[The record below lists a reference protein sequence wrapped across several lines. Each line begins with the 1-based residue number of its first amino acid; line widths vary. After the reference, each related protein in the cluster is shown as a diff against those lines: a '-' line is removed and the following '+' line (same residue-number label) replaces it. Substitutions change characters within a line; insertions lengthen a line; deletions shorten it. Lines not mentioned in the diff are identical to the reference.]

1 MSPPFFLASLS
12 PLLAAVLLS
21 SNAVH
26 ASITICSR
34 PAAWT
39 LHDVVSQ
46 LLSSQQ
52 IDLNNSSISLL
63 HNFTNS
69 STSQL
74 NLQLISKN
82 SASPSSSSS
91 ENGPLI
97 TNLSL
102 PITNSSEFSR
112 RLFGDHHHHHHH
124 QESVDRDNVTLVV
137 LTSSSERRLG
147 TEQQLLNL
155 EAIYQT
161 LVGVHLTSLRFVLL
175 NSRASFDLAW
185 VAATRRRVSFEV
197 YQELPTGPPALDG
210 RNGDIFIY
218 DR

>member
-1 MSPPFFLASLS
+1 MLQ
-12 PLLAAVLLS
+12 LLS
-21 SNAVH
+21 SNVH
-26 ASITICSR
+26 TVDASITICSR

-63 HNFTNS
+63 NSTNS
-69 STSQL
+69 STNSTNSQL

-82 SASPSSSSS
+82 AASPSSSSS

-112 RLFGDHHHHHHH
+112 RLFGDHHHH
-124 QESVDRDNVTLVV
+124 QESLDRDNVTLVV

-161 LVGVHLTSLRFVLL
+161 LLGVHLTSLRFVLL
-175 NSRASFDLAW
+175 NSRTSFDPAW